1 MTLLFENE
9 THRIIGACMQVHKQL
24 GCGFLESVYQEALE
38 KEFLKLNIP
47 NSRHKLL
54 HILFDGKPLDKSFVA
69 DFVCYDTIIL
79 EIKAA
84 TFLHPS
90 NSDQVINYLKA
101 TGFAVGLLVNFGE
114 SSLKW
119 KRFIHTPPKSV

>member
-1 MTLLFENE
+1 
-9 THRIIGACMQVHKQL
+9 
-24 GCGFLESVYQEALE
+24 LE
-38 KEFLKLNIP
+38 KEFIKQNISY
-47 NSRHKLL
+47 SRHKHL

-84 TFLHPS
+84 IFLHLNNS
-90 NSDQVINYLKA
+90 NQAVNFLKA
-101 TGFAVGLLVNFGE
+101 NGLSVGLLVNFGE

-119 KRFIHTPPKSV
+119 KRFVNA

>member
-1 MTLLFENE
+1 MN
-9 THRIIGACMQVHKQL
+9 VHNVL
-24 GCGFLESVYQEALE
+24 GCGFLEPVYQEALE
-38 KEFLKLNIP
+38 KEFLKLSIP
-47 NSRHKLL
+47 YFRHKHL

-79 EIKAA
+79 EIKVA
-84 TFLHPS
+84 TFLHQS

-101 TGFAVGLLVNFGE
+101 TGLEVGLLVNFGE

>member
-1 MTLLFENE
+1 MALLFENE
-9 THRIIGACMQVHKQL
+9 THRIIGDCMEVHKQL

-47 NSRHKLL
+47 YSRHKRL
-54 HILFDGKPLDKSFVA
+54 HILFDEKPLNKSFVA
-69 DFVCYDTIIL
+69 DFVCYDAIL
-79 EIKAA
+79 LENKAA
-84 TFLHPS
+84 TFLHKS

-101 TGFAVGLLVNFGE
+101 TNLKVGLLVNFGD

-119 KRFIHTPPKSV
+119 KRFINTPSKSV